1 MGQVIFSSDTLCR
14 HIGHVLQSSTSDQ
27 HNIVL
32 LKKVVIRYF
41 RYSFHIKNLKV
52 VANARHIG
60 SELLPVGESDNN
72 TFPVGAV
79 GLLGLLHDWAEHDCL
94 GKRNIWTEGIRSRN
108 SLSYMFA

>member
-79 GLLGLLHDWAEHDCL
+79 RLLGLLHDWAEHDCL
-94 GKRNIWTEGIRSRN
+94 GKRNISTEVLWSRN

>member
-32 LKKVVIRYF
+32 LKKVVDQIF
-41 RYSFHIKNLKV
+41 QIFIPYSNLKV

-79 GLLGLLHDWAEHDCL
+79 GLLGLLHNWSENDCL